1 MKIQIAIIS
10 LLVGLFSLPDAAMA
24 EDDPNS
30 LGRLEFEKLDDVEK
44 ANAEVAQVAQTV
56 SKPAAINRASQRVLD
71 NRKALVIGNDLYTDV
86 PPLTTAG
93 GDAEAMDKALVE
105 VGYKVTKYLN
115 LNKRAFRVALRDF
128 RQQVDDGDE
137 VLFFYSGHGV
147 QLENLNYLLPID
159 IKGDSR
165 TEVAGDAILLQRFL
179 NDMEDKKAKFT
190 LAVVDT
196 CRTDPFGYDKGKAT
210 RGIAYP
216 ITATGQ
222 MVMFSAGSGGCP
234 VDELRPQDTEKNSLF
249 TRIFIREMLKP
260 GISVD
265 RVLRNVRSEVFEKAK
280 SIGFEQKPALY
291 DESIGDFYF
300 VN

>member
-10 LLVGLFSLPDAAMA
+10 LLAGLFSLPDSAKA

-30 LGRLEFEKLDDVEK
+30 LGRLDFKKLDDVEK
-44 ANAEVAQVAQTV
+44 ANAETAQIAQTV
-56 SKPAAINRASQRVLD
+56 PKAEAINRAGPQVSD

-86 PPLTTAG
+86 TPLTTAG
-93 GDAEAMDKALVE
+93 ADAEAMAKALVE

-115 LNKRAFRVALRDF
+115 LNEKAFKGALKDF
-128 RQQVDDGDE
+128 GKKIVTGDE

-165 TEVAGDAILLQRFL
+165 IDVAGDAILLQRFL

-190 LAVVDT
+190 LAVINA
-196 CRTDPFGYDKGKAT
+196 CRNDPFGYGDGTAT

-216 ITATGQ
+216 ITALGQ
-222 MVMFSAGSGGCP
+222 MVMFSAGSGGCS
-234 VDELRPQDTEKNSLF
+234 VDRLGPQDTEKNSLF
-249 TRIFIREMLKP
+249 TRIFVKEMLKP

-280 SIGFEQKPALY
+280 SFGFEQKPALY